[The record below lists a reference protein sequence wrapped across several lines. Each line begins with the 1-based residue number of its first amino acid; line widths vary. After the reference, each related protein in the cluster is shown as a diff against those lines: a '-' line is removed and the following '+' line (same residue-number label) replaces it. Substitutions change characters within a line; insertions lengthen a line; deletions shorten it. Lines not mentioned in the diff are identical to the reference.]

1 MKRMCFWFKS
11 KGSVRPCSS
20 TPQNSSWKLVSSEE
34 TTPGAPHQEFWEK
47 NRFIRTR
54 NQHIALAGPTQP
66 GRLRDIHLRDLLPV
80 PFSSISLTREC
91 ERKAKINISAGFV
104 KISVYMGT
112 KYREG
117 KSDWADSYP
126 GNCRVLPSADE
137 ALVLPLYMPS

>member
-20 TPQNSSWKLVSSEE
+20 TPQSSSWELVSSEE

-47 NRFIRTR
+47 NRFIGQDKEPAHSFGWPHTAWEAQGHLSEGPPTCAFLLDKPHKRMWEKSKDQHFCR
-54 NQHIALAGPTQP
+54 FCEDKCVHGNQVS
-66 GRLRDIHLRDLLPV
+66 GR
-80 PFSSISLTREC
+80 E
-91 ERKAKINISAGFV
+91 ERLS
-104 KISVYMGT
+104 
-112 KYREG
+112 
-117 KSDWADSYP
+117 SYP